1 MKTNLLET
9 KFETAGKIE
18 SKCMNQLIHVISR
31 KIPSVR
37 GLSGCP
43 PLARVFLLVP
53 LLLTSQVVRA
63 TGNPNP
69 GVIPPHARFH
79 CLSYGEWGAQWW
91 RWAYSFPSAQFPP
104 SQSGEVDCSLGQ
116 SGSVW
121 FLAGTTGQG
130 PVARECSDTIPS
142 GKTLFF
148 PIITYL
154 NDYPCPDPNFQ
165 PPPGQTLEEFLTEGA
180 AAIIGLVTELEVV
193 VDGQHL
199 NDLFNYRATSQ
210 LFTFTADPSLVAFDP
225 CVTGD
230 PQFPQFG
237 VTDGYWILMNPLPP
251 GPHTIFIRGLIDF
264 GGGSTFESQVTYNLT
279 VGHHHHP

>member
-1 MKTNLLET
+1 MKTKLLET
-9 KFETAGKIE
+9 KFETAGRTKR
-18 SKCMNQLIHVISR
+18 KGMNQLIHVISR
-31 KIPSVR
+31 KIPSAR
-37 GLSGCP
+37 RPIRCS

-53 LLLTSQVVRA
+53 ILLTSQVARA

-69 GVIPPHARFH
+69 GVIPPHARAH
-79 CLSYGEWGAQWW
+79 GLSYGEWGAQWW
-91 RWAYSFPSAQFPP
+91 RWAYSFPAAQFPP
-104 SQSGEVDCSLGQ
+104 SQSGEGDCSLGQ

-130 PVARECSDTIPS
+130 PVTRSCTIPT
-142 GKTLFF
+142 GKALFF

-165 PPPGQTLEEFLTEGA
+165 LPPGQTLEEFLTEGA
-180 AAIIGLVTELEVV
+180 AAIIDLVTELEVV
-193 VDGQHL
+193 VDGQPL
-199 NDLFNYRATSQ
+199 NELFSYRATSR

-225 CVTGD
+225 CVTGT
-230 PQFPQFG
+230 PQFG

-251 GPHTIFIRGLIDF
+251 GPHTIFFRGKIDF